1 MSAPCTKQLLHASSD
16 YASWNCAPW
25 AYFMVKAAWSKFWE
39 TSPKLYV
46 CICILFLGPA
56 ITNRSFDHRLNNI
69 SISRRSG
76 IQPAAYRALKG
87 AKLRLHSAWKRRYL
101 TSRGFPHDGNRNV
114 ICAPTLSFAHMYSMK
129 EDYAPKSRK
138 LAADGRKFAEDRSC
152 M

>member
-1 MSAPCTKQLLHASSD
+1 MPQ
-16 YASWNCAPW
+16 
-25 AYFMVKAAWSKFWE
+25 
-39 TSPKLYV
+39 
-46 CICILFLGPA
+46 A
-56 ITNRSFDHRLNNI
+56 ITRLGIVPHGLISWSRRPGVNFGKPPQNSTSVFASFSSVLRSLIGLLTTGLNSI